1 MSHKAT
7 HWAWTVKDISSSE
20 KLILLALAD
29 RHNTDTGD
37 CFPSLDR
44 IAEDT
49 CSSRNTVR
57 RATQTLED
65 KGLIKRELIT
75 DMSGRTLGYRYHLV
89 MGGSNLIPSR
99 YQDDIKAISEGCQ
112 SGTGEGATVVRGGS
126 HGGTHEGAMVVPK
139 PVKETGKEN
148 HNSRSAPLAGF
159 DDFWKVYP
167 RKVAKGSAV
176 KAWRSAIKKAPPD
189 EITSAA
195 GKYKWPDDPKFIPHP
210 ATWLNAERWADV
222 EGTPK
227 PSFVSTYRPPPPP
240 PPPAPEMSPE
250 HRAKMA
256 ARFNDLLASLGKA
269 KGM

>member
-29 RHNTDTGD
+29 RHNADTGD

-49 CSSRNTVR
+49 CTSRDTAR
-57 RATQTLED
+57 RATQSLEQ
-65 KGLIKRELIT
+65 KGLISRVLVA
-75 DMSGRTLGYRYHLV
+75 DVHGRTLGYKYHLH
-89 MGGSNLIPSR
+89 MGDSMALPRGL
-99 YQDDIKAISEGCQ
+99 Q
-112 SGTGEGATVVRGGS
+112 GATPEGG
-126 HGGTHEGAMVVPK
+126 MVLPK

-256 ARFNDLLASLGKA
+256 ARFNDLLSSLGKA